1 MVEPSCGCCVVLTGR
16 GGRLFGLIDY
26 CATHAAV
33 DELLAAAKRMDA
45 LMEGLW
51 DAVPWESTV
60 GLDVA
65 LLHEA
70 PEALKRAMAKA
81 EGQKGGA

>member
-1 MVEPSCGCCVVLTGR
+1 M
-16 GGRLFGLIDY
+16 Y
-26 CATHAAV
+26 CARYAAV

-65 LLHEA
+65 LVHEA
-70 PEALKRAMAKA
+70 PQALKRAIAKA

>member
-1 MVEPSCGCCVVLTGR
+1 M
-16 GGRLFGLIDY
+16 
-26 CATHAAV
+26 

-65 LLHEA
+65 LVHEA
-70 PEALKRAMAKA
+70 PLALKRAIAKA
-81 EGQKGGA
+81 EAEAAA